1 MIIIKYYQ
9 KMQII
14 MKHFKKDD
22 TIMLLIDH
30 QVGTINFAANRPKD
44 MIISRAIALAKM
56 AKALGMPVVLTS
68 SQEDQMQGP
77 LLPELQKILP
87 DEFADRIKR
96 TGVTNAWDDPNYKQA
111 VLKAADGRKNVIMAG
126 LTNDVC
132 IVYPSISMVEEG
144 YDVLV
149 VIDAGGSPT
158 EIADDVARQT
168 WEKAGVRTTAINQ
181 LIAGLTA
188 SWGTDDGLK
197 LVKIL
202 GEDIIPTFGKF
213 E

>member
-1 MIIIKYYQ
+1 
-9 KMQII
+9 
-14 MKHFKKDD
+14 MKHFEKED

-44 MIISRAIALAKM
+44 MIINRAATLAKI
-56 AKALGMPVVLTS
+56 AKALDIPVVLTT

-77 LLPELQKILP
+77 TIPELQKILP
-87 DEFADRIKR
+87 EEYANRIKR
-96 TGVTNAWDDPNYKQA
+96 TGVTNAWDDPNYKKA
-111 VLKAADGRKNVIMAG
+111 VLKAANGRKNVIMAG

-144 YDVLV
+144 YDVQV

-158 EIADDVARQT
+158 QIADDTAQKT

-181 LIAGLTA
+181 LVAELTA
-188 SWGTDDGLK
+188 SWGTADGLK
-197 LVKIL
+197 LVNIL
-202 GEDIIPTFGKF
+202 GEDVIPTFGKF
-213 E
+213 K